1 MRAII
6 TALSVLLATSVAQA
20 EPSKEET
27 PSGRLFLM
35 PIADVVG
42 PYQASLSYEG
52 SLLKEPG
59 VLSSAGVLAIGIGDL
74 AQLEYRHTSAIGIK
88 GKSAPLP
95 AVGLQIK
102 LPIPQLKYVPDL
114 AVAYRLGIEHEEE
127 GEQTKFTERVTDV
140 YGVARF
146 RFPKGIM
153 LHLGLRLSQAEIG
166 VSDNPDMGGDLSE
179 IMWLPA
185 FGLEVP
191 MSERSV
197 AIAEIGAAPKFSES
211 DDGSASVDSGYTAR
225 LGLRWRVHPK
235 FSFDASAGYL
245 SSDSAAASEVLEWDI
260 RLGAEVF
267 VAWDSLTCRS
277 LQLFCKKDKK

>member
-1 MRAII
+1 
-6 TALSVLLATSVAQA
+6 
-20 EPSKEET
+20 
-27 PSGRLFLM
+27 M

-42 PYQASLSYEG
+42 PYQVSLSYDG

-74 AQLEYRHTSAIGIK
+74 AQLEYRHTSAIGIN

-102 LPIPQLKYVPDL
+102 LPIPQLTYLPDL

-127 GEQTKFTERVTDV
+127 DEQTRYTERVTDV

-166 VSDNPDMGGDLSE
+166 LSDNPDMTGELSE
-179 IMWLPA
+179 TLWLPA

-191 MSERSV
+191 MSKRSV
-197 AIAEIGAAPKFSES
+197 AIAEVGAAPKFSVVDRS
-211 DDGSASVDSGYTAR
+211 TSVDSGYTAR

>member
-1 MRAII
+1 
-6 TALSVLLATSVAQA
+6 
-20 EPSKEET
+20 
-27 PSGRLFLM
+27 M
-35 PIADVVG
+35 PVADVVG
-42 PYQASLSYEG
+42 PYRLSMSYEG

-74 AQLEYRHTSAIGIK
+74 AQLEYRHTSAIGI
-88 GKSAPLP
+88 GGQSAPLP

-102 LPIPQLKYVPDL
+102 LPIPQLSYLPDL

-127 GEQTKFTERVTDV
+127 EGETRVRERVTDV

-146 RFPKGIM
+146 RLPRGIRI
-153 LHLGLRLSQAEIG
+153 HLGLRLSQAEIAL
-166 VSDNPDMGGDLSE
+166 SDSTVMDNELSE
-179 IMWLPA
+179 TLWLPA

-191 MSERSV
+191 VSPRSV
-197 AIAEIGAAPKFSES
+197 AIAEVGAAPKFSVG
-211 DDGSASVDSGYTAR
+211 DDGVNASVDSGYTAR

-277 LQLFCKKDKK
+277 LKLFCEKDRK